1 MNVTE
6 QKFSNL
12 LPRFGKIPKCEQ
24 QWKMEHTSFKK
35 IRKLKKTFFSK
46 IK

>member
-24 QWKMEHTSFKK
+24 KWNMEHTSFEK
-35 IRKLKKTFFSK
+35 IRKLKKNIFFK
-46 IK
+46 N